1 MALWIA
7 AVSRLNI
14 NKKSSLFCMGR
25 IGPMASMFSWRAI
38 LKSSHLT
45 HFQLRRGVEV
55 FCSRLRSMV
64 PMIGKWSVWAGR
76 SSGLVLHSMKA
87 WRRAVL
93 QKTLSGL
100 NRLPVLT
107 VSIVEILAGS
117 SISIP
122 KVPIR
127 STKSD
132 TASRLAGV
140 KRWTLFG
147 SSQRGGVC

>member
-1 MALWIA
+1 
-7 AVSRLNI
+7 
-14 NKKSSLFCMGR
+14 MGHV
-25 IGPMASMFSWRAI
+25 GPMVSMFSWRAV
-38 LKSSHLT
+38 LKSSHST
-45 HFQLRRGVEV
+45 HFQLCHGVEA
-55 FCSRLRSMV
+55 FHSRLRSMV
-64 PMIGKWSVWAGR
+64 PMIRKWSVRAGQ
-76 SSGLVLHSMKA
+76 SSGLVLHLMKA

-93 QKTLSGL
+93 QKTVSGL
-100 NRLPVLT
+100 DRLPFLK
-107 VSIVEILAGS
+107 VSIAGILAGS

-132 TASRLAGV
+132 AASRLAGV